1 MKTTNIAKQKINMKK
16 KRKDLY
22 IRSHEEE
29 VVTRR
34 ISRKTKDNTMSKK
47 KMEES
52 DTQTEKMKQLEKSKM
67 KMKTMSSTR

>member
-1 MKTTNIAKQKINMKK
+1 MKK

-34 ISRKTKDNTMSKK
+34 MSRKTKYNTMSKK
-47 KMEES
+47 KMEER